1 MALYESTFIVRQD
14 VSTQDVEKLTQHF
27 SQILQDNGG
36 KVVGNEYWGL
46 RPLAYVIK
54 KNTKGHYVMLTLDA
68 SPAAAAEMDRNLR
81 IHEDILRNVRVAI
94 DVVEKGPSLML
105 RNKAGDDER
114 GERGERPYRDRD
126 HSERGERSERPSYR
140 DRDNNRENRE

>member
-36 KVVGNEYWGL
+36 KVVANEYWGL

-54 KNTKGHYVMLTLDA
+54 KNTKGHYVMLTVDA

-81 IHEDILRNVRVAI
+81 IHEDVLRNVRVKI
-94 DVVEKGPSLML
+94 ETFEKGPSLML
-105 RNKAGDDER
+105 RNARSGDDER
-114 GERGERPYRDRD
+114 GERGERSERPYR
-126 HSERGERSERPSYR
+126 ERGERAE
-140 DRDNNRENRE
+140 RDNNRDNREE